1 MRKKGNIYDAD
12 DVERSKR
19 LLFSPEERAARAQH
33 KAEVLGTKLERAKKK
48 IPKKKK
54 LRLKKE
60 FDPQKSRLKHT
71 LRFEETEKRQGK
83 EALPQKAARRMAQSA
98 GANLHAKVYQAE
110 EENVGTKAAHRTE
123 LAGKGTAALAAQRVR
138 NYHQNAPYKRMEK
151 LEIKA
156 DKANVSAAYRA
167 ALRDKIGR
175 ASCRERV

>member
-1 MRKKGNIYDAD
+1 MKRKEHIYDTD
-12 DVERSKR
+12 NVERSKR
-19 LLFSPEERAARAQH
+19 LRFSPEERAARAQH

-83 EALPQKAARRMAQSA
+83 EALPKKAARRMAQSA

-123 LAGKGTAALAAQRVR
+123 LAGEGTAALAARRVR

-151 LEIKA
+151 LSLIH
-156 DKANVSAAYRA
+156 
-167 ALRDKIGR
+167 I
-175 ASCRERV
+175 